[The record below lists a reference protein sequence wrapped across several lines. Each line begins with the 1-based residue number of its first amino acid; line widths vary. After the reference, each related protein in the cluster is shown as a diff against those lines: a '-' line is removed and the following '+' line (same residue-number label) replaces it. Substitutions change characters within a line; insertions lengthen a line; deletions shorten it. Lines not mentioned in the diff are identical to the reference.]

1 MPSSGGYGGI
11 LLSTGEKDYYVFY
24 AHKGTVLSATLN
36 DAQNPAC
43 LACDGLTA
51 SLHNSAARTVAYTPT
66 SATVV
71 TGIPVPGSFS
81 VTLRR
86 AGTYYLIVSGV
97 LTRDSNGNPIPLPYN
112 FQLNGT
118 PNVQWP
124 PPCTVPALRRP
135 TSLARAEHLI
145 ASAHCSVGKVS
156 HQHSGHLRRGD
167 VIALRPASGTSLA
180 SGAPVAI
187 VVSSG
192 RGHKRPASRRQA
204 RRHHH
209 RRGHKR

>member
-1 MPSSGGYGGI
+1 MTGLGVYPGTLFSG
-11 LLSTGEKDYYVFY
+11 TEQDYYVFY
-24 AHKGTVLSATLN
+24 ARKGTVLSVTLS
-36 DAQNPAC
+36 DAENPAC

-51 SLHNSAARTVAYTPT
+51 SLDNSSARTVAYTPT
-66 SATVV
+66 SATVIN
-71 TGIPVPGSFS
+71 GIPVPGLFS

-97 LTRDSNGNPIPLPYN
+97 LTRDSNGDPIPCPTTLSSTGPR
-112 FQLNGT
+112 
-118 PNVQWP
+118 VQWP

-135 TSLARAEHLI
+135 TSLA
-145 ASAHCSVGKVS
+145 SA
-156 HQHSGHLRRGD
+156 
-167 VIALRPASGTSLA
+167 
-180 SGAPVAI
+180 APVAI

-192 RGHKRPASRRQA
+192 RGHKRPASRRRA